1 MSRRSSRQRTT
12 RYFVLRTSDRETEV
26 ARVSPRGAPAMWDSS
41 TDTWVHDPLLGAE
54 IRLSDEW
61 VRADVTDLPDHV
73 DVPRGA
79 PETDEDD
86 RRTRGRR
93 GRHARADR
101 D

>member
-1 MSRRSSRQRTT
+1 MSRRSSRQRAT
-12 RYFVLRTSDRETEV
+12 RYFVLRASDQETEV
-26 ARVSPRGAPAMWDSS
+26 ARVSPRGAPAVWDSS
-41 TDTWVHDPLLGAE
+41 TGTWVHDPLLGVE

-73 DVPRGA
+73 DVPRDA
-79 PETDEDD
+79 VATDEDD
-86 RRTRGRR
+86 RPARGRR